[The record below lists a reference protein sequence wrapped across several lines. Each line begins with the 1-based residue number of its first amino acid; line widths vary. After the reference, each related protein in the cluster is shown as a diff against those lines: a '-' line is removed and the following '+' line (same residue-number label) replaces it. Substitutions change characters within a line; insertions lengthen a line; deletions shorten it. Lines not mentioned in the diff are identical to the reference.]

1 MKGKRKER
9 INREKLDMIVR
20 SQQELYS
27 QSEKSRLSLSPN
39 SVQPHD
45 FEIHPIGKEE
55 DPERE
60 MNHVSLYWHF
70 IIIHCCS
77 YDFIK

>member
-27 QSEKSRLSLSPN
+27 PSEKSRVSLSPN
-39 SVQPHD
+39 IVQPHD
-45 FEIHPIGKEE
+45 FEMHPIGKEE

-60 MNHVSLYWHF
+60 MNHVSLY
-70 IIIHCCS
+70 
-77 YDFIK
+77 